1 MTYISC
7 SSDLKQHPK
16 LCNGFVLYCLRL
28 MVWAD
33 TVSDLTLTVGH
44 CNVYLWSSD
53 LPPISSR

>member
-1 MTYISC
+1 MTYILC
-7 SSDLKQHPK
+7 SSDLRQH
-16 LCNGFVLYCLRL
+16 LELFNGFVLYCHRL

-53 LPPISSR
+53 LPHISSR